1 MSVKLYSVIPL
12 VYDGVATRNAY
23 YFKRLRST
31 WSATTLLIASFV
43 PYRVSVGKT
52 VFHRLFG
59 FQSFLQT
66 KQSARWFCVF
76 MRVCVCVC
84 VYVCAYVCTRRKP
97 LRNESRWTRGITR
110 REKQL
115 RKKFNL
121 FLECLRVARII
132 SKIFRLFCK
141 YTGCQK
147 EEFYKDWRRFSHS
160 SKGVKYVSINIG
172 NCFDEKINFFYC
184 PSFCIFY
191 ISIQIIVLLF

>member
-1 MSVKLYSVIPL
+1 MFRTVSLLAKLFSIDYL
-12 VYDGVATRNAY
+12 
-23 YFKRLRST
+23 
-31 WSATTLLIASFV
+31 AS
-43 PYRVSVGKT
+43 K
-52 VFHRLFG
+52 VFF
-59 FQSFLQT
+59 
-66 KQSARWFCVF
+66 KQSNLHDDFACLCVF
-76 MRVCVCVC
+76 VCVC